1 MHLLFTDVVMPGMHG
16 HELAAKV
23 VEMRDDIKVL
33 YMSGFTDNALLERG
47 VLEEGVVLLQKPF
60 TAARMLQTVRSV
72 LDRAVEGQPV

>member
-1 MHLLFTDVVMPGMHG
+1 LFTDVVMPGMHG